1 MPRNRNRNQKKR
13 KNRNQRKA
21 ERQRAL
27 DRQRDIDN
35 FLGVNMRKEIAEARR
50 AIRAEEADREL
61 ARDEKQLGSG
71 PKRGPGKRRRHTFD
85 FEKGFDIEDF
95 GDLLRD

>member
-1 MPRNRNRNQKKR
+1 MPRNPNRNHKKR
-13 KNRNQRKA
+13 KNRNLRKA

-35 FLGVNMRKEIAEARR
+35 FLGVNMRKEISDAQR
-50 AIRAEEADREL
+50 AIRAEEADKQL
-61 ARDEKQLGSG
+61 ARDEKQLGAV
-71 PKRGPGKRRRHTFD
+71 PKKRAGDRQRHTFG
-85 FEKGFDIEDF
+85 FEKGFDNEDF

>member
-1 MPRNRNRNQKKR
+1 MSRKRSRNQNRKKQ
-13 KNRNQRKA
+13 KGRNNRKA

-27 DRQRDIDN
+27 ERQRDIDN
-35 FLGVNMRKEIAEARR
+35 FLGVNMKKEIAEARR
-50 AIRAEEADREL
+50 AIRAEEADKEL
-61 ARDEKQLGSG
+61 ARSEKHLGSS
-71 PKRGPGKRRRHTFD
+71 PKRDAGQRQTFD